1 MKKALSLF
9 LAIILCFTM
18 VVPSMAAITGTV
30 GSITLKAPANAAQQY
45 QDLTIKL
52 TNVDKR
58 ARVSADRGR
67 IAVFLNSNSTITFS
81 RDVNFSRI
89 TEKNGTRETT
99 PLGKY
104 EGGKTYTYTEYK
116 NIFDNWFKG
125 ESSFSFTSDSFASIS
140 DAANYENNYKDFTE
154 VDITTLATGAVT
166 TTASAANNTNTIL
179 DKVEIKIPDIDNLHT
194 IVSVTGNNTRIE
206 AFKDMVINIS
216 GGLDHYYYSEGM
228 AMVASPNSPY
238 HYGEKNYIFVIP
250 NKGSFSFS
258 RNILGWK
265 DSKSNMWDS
274 IAYKAN
280 TIAETNTGSEAVI
293 KLRFENNSSMKAD
306 PISAVNVFFVLTNDT
321 SKSYGE
327 KRPIS
332 ELAISSTA
340 PAPVSTPEPA
350 QTTSPAPTPVPAQA
364 STSTPVSKDALK
376 LIPEITVEIPRNE
389 MKLTF
394 TNIYDHYTEPGKMA
408 GYQFFY
414 TPDSTVTSD
423 KDIYLYSTD
432 YTIESLSITVTNY
445 EYTIYKDDEA
455 TSLIDSYPAGTK
467 FNISSLKSASD
478 ERVDINLSMNP
489 EGPYYICFYPLR
501 VLDGP
506 SNDTYYDDGH
516 EMFPVSNIAV
526 AKPSEPAPAA
536 SASVPSDW
544 AKANI
549 DEGIASGLIL
559 SELQTDYTGSVS
571 RAKVA
576 QLVVNLLEKAT
587 GKTADA
593 LISEKGT
600 TLGSFNDTT
609 DKNILAANT
618 LGIIS
623 GTGEGNFSPDSQ
635 LTRAQLAAIIS
646 RIAKTLGYNVDGYP
660 AVDFSDTEGHW
671 VNNELP
677 FSVAVG
683 IFSGVGDNKF
693 APDTPLTV
701 EQLGAVA
708 VRTLKYFNENPAQ

>member
-9 LAIILCFTM
+9 LAIIFCFTM
-18 VVPSMAAITGTV
+18 AVPSMAAITGTV

-67 IAVFLNSNSTITFS
+67 IAVFLNNNSTITFS

-116 NIFDNWFKG
+116 SIFDNWFKG

-166 TTASAANNTNTIL
+166 TAAPATNNTSAIL
-179 DKVEIKIPDIDNLHT
+179 DKIEIKIPDIDNLHT

-206 AFKDMVINIS
+206 AFKDMVISIS
-216 GGLDHYYYSEGM
+216 GGIDHYYYSEGM
-228 AMVASPNSPY
+228 ATVSSPNSPY
-238 HYGEKNYIFVIP
+238 HFGEKNYIFVIP

-265 DSKSNMWDS
+265 DSESNMWDS
-274 IAYKAN
+274 MAYKAN
-280 TIAETNTGSEAVI
+280 TIADTNTGSEAVI

-306 PISAVNVFFVLTNDT
+306 PISAANVFFILTNDT

-327 KRPIS
+327 KRPINDLATTPIPVATPES
-332 ELAISSTA
+332 ETTSTA
-340 PAPVSTPEPA
+340 TQIA
-350 QTTSPAPTPVPAQA
+350 TSASVPKAK
-364 STSTPVSKDALK
+364 VV
-376 LIPEITVEIPRNE
+376 PEITIEIPGSNGTQFT
-389 MKLTF
+389 L
-394 TNIYDHYTEPGKMA
+394 TNIYDGFIDTSNNLNGELLFANMPG
-408 GYQFFY
+408 
-414 TPDSTVTSD
+414 STLICN
-423 KDIYLYSTD
+423 KDIFLYEFIASNNGMKFYHYHTFKSTREGKLLE
-432 YTIESLSITVTNY
+432 TF
-445 EYTIYKDDEA
+445 
-455 TSLIDSYPAGTK
+455 PAGTSIN
-467 FNISSLKSASD
+467 FNSMLVAHTEFDLNEIIVVSEKEGD
-478 ERVDINLSMNP
+478 ERGSGRQIH
-489 EGPYYICFYPLR
+489 FYPAEEFFEWE
-501 VLDGP
+501 
-506 SNDTYYDDGH
+506 NDEEYPY
-516 EMFPVSNIAV
+516 EFFPMSTVSV
-526 AKPSEPAPAA
+526 ATSSVPTPTPAA
-536 SASVPSDW
+536 TTSAPSDW

-549 DEGIASGLIL
+549 DEGIASGLIP
-559 SELQTDYTGSVS
+559 SELQTNYTGNVS
-571 RAKVA
+571 RIEVA
-576 QLVVNLLEKAT
+576 QLIVNLIEKAT

-593 LISEKGT
+593 LISEKGA

-609 DKNILAANT
+609 DKNILAANA

-646 RIAKTLGYNVDGYP
+646 RIAKTLDYNIDGYP

-693 APDTPLTV
+693 APDAPLTV